1 VKAVE
6 VHSKLP
12 SETKAILVQSQGINS
27 IFRISCRFTS
37 VSDCVNHNKVHAES
51 ARCNTH
57 KFLPSIWRVGEVD
70 VIVTRRAMFPL
81 LLQYAKVLCYP
92 QCAMPSKHYSWPSRL
107 EAHHIHNRLLLME
120 HKKSLTEWRSSTK
133 FLLFGEATAW
143 FRKKFFV
150 CLLCLDCS
158 LDFRKIY
165 SWCRFF

>member
-107 EAHHIHNRLLLME
+107 EAHHIHCF
-120 HKKSLTEWRSSTK
+120 SWSTK
-133 FLLFGEATAW
+133 RVLLNGDHQQSFYYLGRQPPGSEKSFLC
-143 FRKKFFV
+143 V
-150 CLLCLDCS
+150 CCA
-158 LDFRKIY
+158 
-165 SWCRFF
+165 